1 MISFDFSKPSILR
14 SMFLA
19 FMTFGFLMGVIFPI
33 FANLFVEWKEGMLV
47 WFILSCIIAGIS
59 IGLINFWLLNKMLLR
74 RLQRIGEVANAISNN
89 DVSHKCSLESND
101 FIGDMANSFNL
112 MSQNLR
118 NMIERI
124 AHVSQQLSVASDDM
138 VTVTQ
143 STQSGVDQQKTDTDN
158 VAKAVEIMN
167 RAVEEM
173 SSQAQGALNSVDEAN
188 SATEKGNLV
197 VNETVISIGALAQQV
212 QEAAEVIKRL
222 EHDSDTIG
230 SILDVIKDIAEQ
242 TNLLA
247 LNAAIEAARAGEHG
261 RGFAVVADE
270 VRILASKT
278 QESTIKIESTITQLQ
293 EAAREAVGV
302 MTLGSNKA
310 TLSVKQV
317 HEAGSSLK
325 MIETAVS
332 NIHKMNS
339 QIFYA
344 SDNKKKQAEL
354 VGSNVKQISSVSIN
368 VSHGAQQ
375 TFQSCS
381 HVGDLSSQ
389 LSNLIGQFKTK

>member
-1 MISFDFSKPSILR
+1 MVSFDFSNPSILR
-14 SMFLA
+14 NMFLA

-33 FANLFVEWKEGMLV
+33 FANLFVEWKDGMLV

-124 AHVSQQLSVASDDM
+124 AHVSQQLSVASSDM

-143 STQSGVDQQKTDTDN
+143 STQSGVDQQKNDTDN

-173 SSQAQGALNSVDEAN
+173 SNQAQGALNSVDEAN
-188 SATEKGNLV
+188 RATEKGSLV
-197 VNETVISIGALAQQV
+197 VNQTVVSINALAQQV
-212 QEAAEVIKRL
+212 QEAADVIKRL
-222 EHDSDTIG
+222 EQDSDTIG
-230 SILDVIKDIAEQ
+230 GILDVIKDIAEQ

-278 QESTIKIESTITQLQ
+278 QESTTKIESTIVQLQ

-302 MTLGSNKA
+302 MTLGSSKA

-317 HEAGSSLK
+317 NEAGSSLK
-325 MIETAVS
+325 MIEGAVS
-332 NIHKMNS
+332 NIHSLNT

-344 SDNKKKQAEL
+344 SDNQKKQAEL
-354 VGSNVKQISSVSIN
+354 VGNNVKQISNVASDVSR
-368 VSHGAQQ
+368 GAHQ
-375 TFQSCS
+375 TFQSCTD
-381 HVGDLSSQ
+381 VGDLSSQ
-389 LSNLIGQFKTK
+389 LSKLIGQFKTK